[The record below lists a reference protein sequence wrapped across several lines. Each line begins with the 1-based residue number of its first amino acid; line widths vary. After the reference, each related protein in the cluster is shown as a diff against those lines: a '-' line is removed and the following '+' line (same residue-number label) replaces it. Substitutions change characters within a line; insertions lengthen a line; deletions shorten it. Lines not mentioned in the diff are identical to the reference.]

1 MARTRA
7 ADFEEKQQAI
17 LVNAAAVFA
26 ELGTKKASM
35 EQIAERSKVSKA
47 LLYHYYSSKNALIF
61 DIIHSHL
68 VELADSLEQA
78 LENNKDLPPQQ
89 RLRIAVHQ
97 ILDCYRDADDK
108 HKVQLSYSAS
118 LPAKQKAEIQ
128 LIERRI
134 VRAVSSVILEIAPT
148 LNDRKPLLKPVTM
161 SLFGML
167 NWVYMWFRPD
177 GAVSREEYADIATTL
192 ILGGVKE
199 IH

>member
-1 MARTRA
+1 
-7 ADFEEKQQAI
+7 
-17 LVNAAAVFA
+17 
-26 ELGTKKASM
+26 M

-118 LPAKQKAEIQ
+118 LSAKQKTEIQ

-134 VRAVSSVILEIAPT
+134 VRAVSGVILEIAPT